1 MRTTPTDS
9 LFAADVQAVETALD
23 RIGYMA
29 MTGGTTADNVE
40 AIRVPAYRAL
50 RGIVVKH
57 HALVAERDE
66 ANRTLI
72 FEREASNK
80 LYQEALA
87 SREEMAVSMDATE
100 ATLRELRAER
110 DEARRELDETVEAY
124 HARLREKSAAEREVV
139 IVREMQ
145 AEWFINEA
153 KRCRALGMP
162 IACCDEWPE
171 CSHVSAW
178 VESHPLAPSATG
190 GDS

>member
-1 MRTTPTDS
+1 MSDH
-9 LFAADVQAVETALD
+9 ADVIRDWLALD
-23 RIGYMA
+23 PR
-29 MTGGTTADNVE
+29 ADWE
-40 AIRVPAYRAL
+40 ATPDDFAETIAAL
-50 RGIVVKH
+50 D
-57 HALVAERDE
+57 ALVAERDE
-66 ANRTLI
+66 ALLSLATYK
-72 FEREASNK
+72 S
-80 LYQEALA
+80 AL
-87 SREEMAVSMDATE
+87 SGTQAVRDDYKARAVKAE
-100 ATLRELRAER
+100 AER

>member
-66 ANRTLI
+66 AHADWHR
-72 FEREASNK
+72 
-80 LYQEALA
+80 
-87 SREEMAVSMDATE
+87 M
-100 ATLRELRAER
+100 R
-110 DEARRELDETVEAY
+110 DL
-124 HARLREKSAAEREVV
+124 HAA
-139 IVREMQ
+139 
-145 AEWFINEA
+145 
-153 KRCRALGMP
+153 ALGED
-162 IACCDEWPE
+162 A
-171 CSHVSAW
+171 
-178 VESHPLAPSATG
+178 
-190 GDS
+190 